1 MLHAE
6 HGGGNNSTFTTRVLT
21 SAGTDIYSAIAGA
34 VSSLKGPKHGGAN
47 MKVVEMIDDI
57 KSHVSD
63 WNDDDEIADYIRKI
77 LNKQANDKSG
87 LVYGLGHAI
96 YTRSDPRAVLLRE
109 SAEQLAREKGRFDE
123 LRLMDKI
130 AAITPRLFYEVKHDS
145 KIICPNVDY
154 YSGFVY
160 NMLGL
165 PEELYTALFAIARI
179 SGWCAHRIEEITT
192 GGRIIRPAY
201 KSVVPPHA
209 YVPID
214 EREEKDAEQKAA
226 GLSGLS
232 SLF

>member
-1 MLHAE
+1 
-6 HGGGNNSTFTTRVLT
+6 
-21 SAGTDIYSAIAGA
+21 
-34 VSSLKGPKHGGAN
+34 
-47 MKVVEMIDDI
+47 
-57 KSHVSD
+57 
-63 WNDDDEIADYIRKI
+63 
-77 LNKQANDKSG
+77 
-87 LVYGLGHAI
+87 
-96 YTRSDPRAVLLRE
+96 
-109 SAEQLAREKGRFDE
+109 
-123 LRLMDKI
+123 MDKI

>member
-1 MLHAE
+1 MP
-6 HGGGNNSTFTTRVLT
+6 STAAVTTRLLRQRVLT

-109 SAEQLAREKGRFDE
+109 SAEQLAREKRS
-123 LRLMDKI
+123 I
-130 AAITPRLFYEVKHDS
+130 
-145 KIICPNVDY
+145 
-154 YSGFVY
+154 
-160 NMLGL
+160 
-165 PEELYTALFAIARI
+165 
-179 SGWCAHRIEEITT
+179 
-192 GGRIIRPAY
+192 
-201 KSVVPPHA
+201 
-209 YVPID
+209 
-214 EREEKDAEQKAA
+214 
-226 GLSGLS
+226 
-232 SLF
+232 